1 MSKSRRNRR
10 PNILKNI
17 KNTSSKALPLVEKG
31 LTNVGTAAKVVAQKS
46 KPVLEKGVSAV
57 YGTLATGFDLGAKGA
72 KNVVSG
78 VKNITKKRRGKKSG
92 RKHGKKSH
100 RRH

>member
-10 PNILKNI
+10 SSILKNI
-17 KNTSSKALPLVEKG
+17 KNTSERALPLVEKG

-57 YGTLATGFDLGAKGA
+57 YGTLATGFDLGLKGV
-72 KNVVSG
+72 KNVASG
-78 VKNITKKRRGKKSG
+78 VKNITKKRRGKKS
-92 RKHGKKSH
+92 RKHNKKSH